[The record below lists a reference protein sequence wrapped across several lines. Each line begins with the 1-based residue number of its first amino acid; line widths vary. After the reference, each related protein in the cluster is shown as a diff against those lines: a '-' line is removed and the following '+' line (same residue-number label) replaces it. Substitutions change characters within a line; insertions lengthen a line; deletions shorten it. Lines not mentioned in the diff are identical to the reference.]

1 MIDLSPVLVA
11 ILMLGGLLIFIHLGY
26 PLGIVLGGVAMT
38 VGYLVIGDIV
48 FHMFRIRI
56 LAFISDFILLAVP
69 LFIFMGVMVEKSG
82 VAERLYS
89 GLYLWCGGLR
99 GGLAVSSI
107 AMGTILAACVGVI
120 AASVTMIGL
129 IAIPSML
136 KRGYNKELITG
147 SVCAGGTLGILIP
160 PSIMLIVYGPIA
172 LISVGRLFAA
182 AIIPGLLLSG
192 LYIAYIIIRC
202 FFDRNLAPPI
212 SAEEQRVALWKK
224 TYILL
229 TSMLPPLV
237 LIIAVLGSIFF
248 GIATPTE
255 AAGVG
260 ALASMVLAATY
271 RRLNL
276 RIIYEAALHTM
287 KITCMVFLIGMG
299 ATMFTGVFL
308 HLGGGEVVSSALLAA
323 PGGRWGIFFTIM
335 LIIFVLG
342 KFIDWLGIVFIMV
355 PLITPIGAALGFDPL
370 WFAMMVVV
378 NLQMSFLTPPFAYA
392 IFYTQGTI
400 QPEMGINVAHIMR
413 GVIPFVI
420 LVMVALGLLIAFPQL
435 ILWLPDVI
443 L

>member
-1 MIDLSPVLVA
+1 
-11 ILMLGGLLIFIHLGY
+11 
-26 PLGIVLGGVAMT
+26 
-38 VGYLVIGDIV
+38 
-48 FHMFRIRI
+48 
-56 LAFISDFILLAVP
+56 
-69 LFIFMGVMVEKSG
+69 
-82 VAERLYS
+82 
-89 GLYLWCGGLR
+89 
-99 GGLAVSSI
+99 
-107 AMGTILAACVGVI
+107 
-120 AASVTMIGL
+120 
-129 IAIPSML
+129 
-136 KRGYNKELITG
+136 
-147 SVCAGGTLGILIP
+147 
-160 PSIMLIVYGPIA
+160 
-172 LISVGRLFAA
+172 
-182 AIIPGLLLSG
+182 
-192 LYIAYIIIRC
+192 
-202 FFDRNLAPPI
+202 
-212 SAEEQRVALWKK
+212 
-224 TYILL
+224 
-229 TSMLPPLV
+229 
-237 LIIAVLGSIFF
+237 
-248 GIATPTE
+248 
-255 AAGVG
+255 
-260 ALASMVLAATY
+260 
-271 RRLNL
+271 
-276 RIIYEAALHTM
+276 
-287 KITCMVFLIGMG
+287 MG